1 METLNATNKTTAY
14 KPNMTV
20 EKIAL
25 NKTVYLGNQTS
36 FTIVVRN
43 TGDCDL
49 GNVTVVE
56 KSYTGLVF
64 DSYIN
69 GTGNWKRVGDKFV
82 LDGVLAKNASASFR
96 VIFNTTVSGNFTNVV
111 VANSNVTENKTTENK
126 TEVVPIRVNVTKVW
140 NDNNNQHGM
149 RPENVTIILFADG
162 KKIDEIVLS
171 DKNNWN
177 HIFVELPMV
186 KDGKVI
192 NYTVSEIPIENY
204 TMNII
209 NKTVDDF
216 TVIIANNTYDFDVV
230 NNESIDDSAQI
241 FNESNAVS
249 NESAQTELT
258 KNNSV
263 ESKSI
268 SLSAS
273 KLSTT
278 YASGKYFNVKAI
290 DSKTKKPVP
299 DVKLILKVYSGKKYK
314 KISVTTDF
322 RGIAKY
328 YASNLG
334 IGSHKVTINVKDS
347 KKFSSK
353 ISYSSIKIS
362 RAKLTIS
369 APKITGYYKESKR
382 YNIAIKNR
390 ESKKPM
396 KNIKVI
402 IKVFTGKK
410 YKKYFI

>member
-1 METLNATNKTTAY
+1 MIGD
-14 KPNMTV
+14 NMLDK
-20 EKIAL
+20 KIVL
-25 NKTVYLGNQTS
+25 VLI
-36 FTIVVRN
+36 FIVAM
-43 TGDCDL
+43 L
-49 GNVTVVE
+49 
-56 KSYTGLVF
+56 SI
-64 DSYIN
+64 S
-69 GTGNWKRVGDKFV
+69 
-82 LDGVLAKNASASFR
+82 AANASE
-96 VIFNTTVSGNFTNVV
+96 NTD
-111 VANSNVTENKTTENK
+111 NST
-126 TEVVPIRVNVTKVW
+126 
-140 NDNNNQHGM
+140 
-149 RPENVTIILFADG
+149 
-162 KKIDEIVLS
+162 
-171 DKNNWN
+171 
-177 HIFVELPMV
+177 
-186 KDGKVI
+186 
-192 NYTVSEIPIENY
+192 
-204 TMNII
+204 
-209 NKTVDDF
+209 
-216 TVIIANNTYDFDVV
+216 DVV
-230 NNESIDDSAQI
+230 KNESIDDSAQI

-278 YASGKYFNVKAI
+278 YESGKYFNVKAI

-299 DVKLILKVYSGKKYK
+299 NVKLILKVYSGKKYK
-314 KISVTTDF
+314 KIPVTTDF

-410 YKKYFI
+410 YKKYFLKTDKKGIVSFNMKSLPKGKHNVVINIKSTSNVNSAVLKTYIKTIVRSNVINLKVNNHVLKVKLEDNSAAKALMNKLKLGDVTVHAEDYGGFEKVGNLGFSLPRSDKYITTSAGDIVLYEGDEISLFYNSNSWSYTKLGKVQNIKDLKKILGTGDVKLVLSLK